1 MTDTELTGTNV
12 RKGISIYRAADA
24 VELEKTDFMTQDASS
39 PHPPEALIERI
50 GAGAAAGGQLKV
62 LVRDAGG
69 FSLVH
74 IWFKPNFP
82 LPRHTHNVD
91 CMYYVISGGAVMGN
105 VTLRPGDS
113 FFVPAG
119 APYQYSAGP
128 DGVEVLE
135 IRHGAEQFD
144 IKLSDIGEDRWEA
157 LADVVIANQKQWSE
171 MPTSPT
177 YAANAS

>member
-1 MTDTELTGTNV
+1 MTDTTG
-12 RKGISIYRAADA
+12 RKGISIHRAADA
-24 VELEKTDFMTQDASS
+24 PALEKTDFMTQDPST
-39 PHPPEALIERI
+39 PHPPPAVIERI
-50 GAGAAAGGQLKV
+50 GAGAAAGAQLKV

-91 CMYYVISGGAVMGN
+91 CMYYVISGCVVMGN
-105 VTLRPGDS
+105 VTLRAGDS
-113 FFVPAG
+113 FFIPAG

-144 IKLSDIGEDRWEA
+144 IKLTDIGEDRWQAMAE
-157 LADVVIANQKQWSE
+157 VVIANQEQWAE